1 MKTILGVSAK
11 CFILSTCVWRFGEI
25 VIFES
30 KSQSGCISKRR
41 FHVSVCTYYPSFFRN
56 GDGGAPSLFFSVFI
70 PQAPFTKMQSCS
82 AAPPTGLEY
91 SLLRCQ
97 WCPVLSQQMFFRIV
111 HKNLPHSS
119 PCVQDLNLSIEQPLC
134 EGHKTLETRGKGYKR
149 FIFTQQYCVLNI
161 SFEDGKRLTE
171 LYLDM
176 TTKPKL
182 RG

>member
-1 MKTILGVSAK
+1 
-11 CFILSTCVWRFGEI
+11 
-25 VIFES
+25 
-30 KSQSGCISKRR
+30 
-41 FHVSVCTYYPSFFRN
+41 
-56 GDGGAPSLFFSVFI
+56 
-70 PQAPFTKMQSCS
+70 MQSCS
-82 AAPPTGLEY
+82 AVPPTGLEY

-119 PCVQDLNLSIEQPLC
+119 LCVQDLNLSIEQPLC

-182 RG
+182 RGWKAQQGLYFWQPGGPTGTLEELQRSTASARESVDREAIS